1 MNALLMTPW
10 QTRCGIS
17 AYGEFLVEAVH
28 AADPT
33 IQIRPVPEPTP
44 EDLAWADLLVFNHSQ
59 GTGAGLQPQLVLS
72 LAHQQRIPIVIIQH
86 DTFETFAIMQ
96 ERGFPDFTFAD
107 ALIVHEEVEG
117 LSGCPNVYTWRQG
130 VPAPAPADPQYVF
143 EGDEIPRVLG
153 SAGFPFPWKN
163 YDLLAEATGRAGW
176 RLLLCAAGA
185 TAEQIAGWSAK
196 NPRLHVETD
205 YLPTARIVSLLSG
218 CDATAFLY
226 GTSGSGTSG
235 AVRLGIAA
243 RKPLFIT
250 ATRQFRDLADIPG
263 PQVIPGTVGGLVH
276 ALQTLEPCLEDPAVA
291 RLAEIDAWARIGEEH
306 ASLYTTL
313 LATRR
318 RR

>member
-10 QTRCGIS
+10 GIRCGIA
-17 AYGEFLVEAVH
+17 AYAELLIEAVQ

-33 IQIRPVPEPTP
+33 IALRPCVEPNAA
-44 EDLAWADLLVFNHSQ
+44 DLAWADLLVFNHSQ
-59 GTGAGLQPQLVLS
+59 GTGSGLQPQLVLS
-72 LAHQQRIPIVIIQH
+72 LAHQQRIPIVVIQH

-117 LSGCPNVYTWRQG
+117 LSGGPNVYTWRQG
-130 VPAPAPADPQYVF
+130 VPAPAPAAPQYVIDA
-143 EGDEIPRVLG
+143 EEVPRVLG

-226 GTSGSGTSG
+226 GTWGSGTSA

-250 ATRQFRDLADIPG
+250 ATRQFRDLLGLQG
-263 PQVIPGTVGGLVH
+263 PRVIPGTVGGLQH
-276 ALQTLEPCLEDPAVA
+276 ALETLEPCLEDRAVA
-291 RLAEIDAWARIGEEH
+291 RLADYDAWRALGQEH
-306 ASLYTTL
+306 AALYTTL
-313 LATRR
+313 VATRR